1 MTRHVLV
8 PLDGSDH
15 GFAGLEY
22 ALESFPDVTLSVVHV
37 IDPSHD
43 HVAFV
48 ESGESPIARAEE
60 RGERILDQAVERGK
74 DRSADVRTFLRTGN
88 PHTEIL
94 KSIVE
99 HDVDHVV
106 LGSHG
111 ESPITRPFLGRISEA
126 IVRRAPVS
134 TTVIPEPVE
143 SLRRRELPG
152 NVLVPTDGSEQAEAA
167 LAYTLETFP
176 EGTHT
181 ALHVQALPY
190 DRPRSEVRGTY
201 FEEILR
207 NEEARSEEILESATV
222 IADELGTTIETS
234 SVAGKPSQSIVEF
247 AETNRHDQIVMG
259 GHGRS
264 LRARMITG
272 SVAEKVVR
280 RSPLPVTLFRGP
292 HEEA

>member
-1 MTRHVLV
+1 MPRHVLV

-22 ALESFPDVTLSVVHV
+22 ALELFPDATLSVVHV
-37 IDPSHD
+37 ADPTHD

-48 ESGESPIARAEE
+48 ESGESPSALAEE
-60 RGERILDQAVERGK
+60 RGERILDRAVERGK
-74 DRSADVRTFLRTGN
+74 DRSRDVQTLLRTGN
-88 PHTEIL
+88 PHTEIVE
-94 KSIVE
+94 SIVE
-99 HDVDHVV
+99 HDIDHVV
-106 LGSHG
+106 MGSHG
-111 ESPITRPFLGRISEA
+111 ESPITRPFLGHVSEVV
-126 IVRRAPVS
+126 VRRAPVS

-143 SLRRRELPG
+143 SLHRRELPG

-167 LAYTLETFP
+167 LAFALETFP

-190 DRPRSEVRGTY
+190 DRPRADVRGTY

-207 NEEARSEEILESATV
+207 AEEARSENILESSTG
-222 IADELGTTIETS
+222 IADELGTTVETS
-234 SVAGKPSQSIVEF
+234 SVAGKPAQAILGF
-247 AETNRHDQIVMG
+247 AETNGHDQIIMG

-272 SVAEKVVR
+272 SVAEKVTR

-292 HEEA
+292 HEEV